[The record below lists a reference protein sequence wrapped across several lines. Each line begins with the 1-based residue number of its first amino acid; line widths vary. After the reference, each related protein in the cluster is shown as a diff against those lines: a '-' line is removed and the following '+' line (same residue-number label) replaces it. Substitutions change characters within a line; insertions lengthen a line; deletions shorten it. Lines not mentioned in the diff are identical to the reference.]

1 LPVLKHCNG
10 SLHAIQQVCQ
20 HALVSVA
27 QAVEPGVKHTARE
40 TAADTVQPVLDA
52 LNTGANIQTARK

>member
-1 LPVLKHCNG
+1 M
-10 SLHAIQQVCQ
+10 
-20 HALVSVA
+20 SVA
-27 QAVEPGVKHTARE
+27 QAVEPGVKDTARE